1 MVTFNNGMNDLNGLI
16 KMNNKNALLRYNQA
30 DNGLKINAQM
40 TTNTMTMRKKAVLSC
55 PVLMVVNSMSWISQI
70 SSFFDFC
77 GAYSLIIK
85 VKTGFSNSV

>member
-16 KMNNKNALLRYNQA
+16 KMNNENAVLRYNQA
-30 DNGLKINAQM
+30 DDGLEINAQI
-40 TTNTMTMRKKAVLSC
+40 TTNTMTMGKKTVLSC
-55 PVLMVVNSMSWISQI
+55 PFLVVVNSMSWTSQI
-70 SSFFDFC
+70 SSFCDFC